1 MQFSAVLHT
10 WPRPHIDMTKWI
22 EGERWGMMAYFQTEE
37 QAMGGL
43 ARLRWSLHPESG
55 MAVETRCIRNAT
67 LLDCCLGIP
76 RGKRE
81 TKGGQR
87 AIRRALWVL
96 REKGVHRVAAAPE
109 LEGAL
114 LETGLQPTQETP
126 LWRACSGQAALA
138 LLAKRGLR
146 PEQTWLC
153 LKTPRVD
160 RDVLRCAR
168 LLARRVR
175 YLTVR
180 APVGGEA
187 LAEELYE
194 EYGIALQ
201 QSVPPEYSQLCLCL
215 AGDPAEEGIIPLDGQ
230 ADGGLLALAPEWARE
245 QKPAGLADTLYGAL
259 LLQSGL
265 LRPEEIRVVAPK
277 TTLDTA
283 GEGPYND

>member
-1 MQFSAVLHT
+1 MQFAAVLHT
-10 WPRPHIDMTKWI
+10 WLRPHIDITKWI

-43 ARLRWSLHPESG
+43 ARLRWSLHPG
-55 MAVETRCIRNAT
+55 CIRNAT
-67 LLDCCLGIP
+67 LLDCCLGMP

-138 LLAKRGLR
+138 LLAKRGLW

-215 AGDPAEEGIIPLDGQ
+215 AGDPDEEGIIPLDGR

>member
-1 MQFSAVLHT
+1 M
-10 WPRPHIDMTKWI
+10 
-22 EGERWGMMAYFQTEE
+22 
-37 QAMGGL
+37 
-43 ARLRWSLHPESG
+43 
-55 MAVETRCIRNAT
+55 
-67 LLDCCLGIP
+67 
-76 RGKRE
+76 
-81 TKGGQR
+81 
-87 AIRRALWVL
+87 
-96 REKGVHRVAAAPE
+96 
-109 LEGAL
+109 
-114 LETGLQPTQETP
+114 
-126 LWRACSGQAALA
+126 
-138 LLAKRGLR
+138 
-146 PEQTWLC
+146 
-153 LKTPRVD
+153 D

>member
-1 MQFSAVLHT
+1 
-10 WPRPHIDMTKWI
+10 
-22 EGERWGMMAYFQTEE
+22 MMAYFQTEE

-67 LLDCCLGIP
+67 LLDCCLGMP

-114 LETGLQPTQETP
+114 LETRLQPTQEKP

-215 AGDPAEEGIIPLDGQ
+215 AGDPAEEGIIPWMAGPMAVCWPWRRNGPGNRSPLGWRIPCM
-230 ADGGLLALAPEWARE
+230 GRFCCKVGCSGRKRSGWSL
-245 QKPAGLADTLYGAL
+245 QKPRLTQREKGHIMINIIWNSAPLGAKGRKSW
-259 LLQSGL
+259 QNNSC
-265 LRPEEIRVVAPK
+265 
-277 TTLDTA
+277 
-283 GEGPYND
+283 

>member
-1 MQFSAVLHT
+1 M
-10 WPRPHIDMTKWI
+10 
-22 EGERWGMMAYFQTEE
+22 
-37 QAMGGL
+37 
-43 ARLRWSLHPESG
+43 
-55 MAVETRCIRNAT
+55 
-67 LLDCCLGIP
+67 
-76 RGKRE
+76 
-81 TKGGQR
+81 
-87 AIRRALWVL
+87 L

-114 LETGLQPTQETP
+114 LETRLQPTQEKP

-215 AGDPAEEGIIPLDGQ
+215 AGDPAEEGIIPLDGR
-230 ADGGLLALAPEWARE
+230 ADGGLAGLGAGMGQGTEARWAGGYPVWGASAA
-245 QKPAGLADTLYGAL
+245 KWAAPAGRDPGGRSKNHA
-259 LLQSGL
+259 
-265 LRPEEIRVVAPK
+265 
-277 TTLDTA
+277 
-283 GEGPYND
+283 

>member
-22 EGERWGMMAYFQTEE
+22 EEERWGMMAYFQTEE

-67 LLDCCLGIP
+67 LLDCCLGMP

-114 LETGLQPTQETP
+114 LETRLQPTQEKP

-215 AGDPAEEGIIPLDGQ
+215 AGDPAEEGIIPLDGR